1 MAILKPI
8 ATSKIIYL
16 GTPQTEQ
23 SIYNSLPDR
32 GYEIRIIPAR
42 YPTEAQRAR
51 YGDRLAQFI
60 IDDLEASPELAG
72 EPVCTRFSNDTL
84 QKVTEQQR
92 DEELQKELDK
102 FMEQVVGDKY
112 QAKTSLIDR

>member
-51 YGDRLAQFI
+51 YGDRLAI
-60 IDDLEASPELAG
+60 GNS
-72 EPVCTRFSNDTL
+72 S
-84 QKVTEQQR
+84 
-92 DEELQKELDK
+92 
-102 FMEQVVGDKY
+102 
-112 QAKTSLIDR
+112 

>member
-1 MAILKPI
+1 MAILKPV

-16 GTPQTEQ
+16 GTLQTEQ
-23 SIYNSLPDR
+23 SIYNSLSDR

-42 YPTEAQRAR
+42 YPTGAQRAR
-51 YGDRLAQFI
+51 YGDRLANLLR
-60 IDDLEASPELAG
+60 DLKSSPELAG

-84 QKVTEQQR
+84 QNVTEQQR

-102 FMEQVVGDKY
+102 FMEQVVGDKH

>member
-1 MAILKPI
+1 MAILKPV

-23 SIYNSLPDR
+23 SIYKSLSDR

-51 YGDRLAQFI
+51 YGDRLANLLR
-60 IDDLEASPELAG
+60 DLKTSPELAG

-84 QKVTEQQR
+84 QNVTEQQR